1 MPINS
6 NSHIVYSQT
15 CYDPLSDGVLI
26 GISAATTGMVSRN
39 NMVKWPACRVLISL
53 APDHVVTASYQKLI
67 GSERDSICVFRHARH
82 GVAPFGWTVLRRWF
96 YAL

>member
-26 GISAATTGMVSRN
+26 GISVATTGYGF
-39 NMVKWPACRVLISL
+39 
-53 APDHVVTASYQKLI
+53 T
-67 GSERDSICVFRHARH
+67 E
-82 GVAPFGWTVLRRWF
+82 
-96 YAL
+96 